1 MKINENLNR
10 LASILLAKSI
20 IDLYPNVIIGESTIT
35 EDGFRYSFK
44 LPTDVKISIKDFNKI
59 KKQMQKNIDRNYEIS
74 YESLSYEQ
82 ASKLFASNPYKLALL
97 AKDQE
102 NGIIHLGNDFVDLS
116 ANLQITKFGSD
127 NPDSKFIAIVDMARL
142 VIDGVR
148 IMATHYPLLAY
159 PAEYQIF
166 GHIHTMSDGTV
177 HGTDGPVVNKLNKN
191 QYDVGVDQNN
201 YTPISYWQL
210 CDIFRK
216 RNNG

>member
-1 MKINENLNR
+1 MFTIELDPNKTFFTSDLHLNHFNIAKYCYRPFESRKEMNDALIANWNSVVPEDGIVVCCGDFTLIREENLR
-10 LASILLAKSI
+10 EYEKLAKKLNGRILLI
-20 IDLYPNVIIGESTIT
+20 RGNHDRVPLVIE
-35 EDGFRYSFK
+35 
-44 LPTDVKISIKDFNKI
+44 
-59 KKQMQKNIDRNYEIS
+59 
-74 YESLSYEQ
+74 
-82 ASKLFASNPYKLALL
+82 
-97 AKDQE
+97 
-102 NGIIHLGNDFVDLS
+102 
-116 ANLQITKFGSD
+116 D